1 VIRSALILLATAVV
15 LNAASVEEESIVHA
29 NTRFRVVRIAADQVG
44 VLWKPAK
51 GEPVASFENARR
63 HLVQQGKTPVFLT
76 NAGIY
81 QMGAIPCGLHVE
93 NGIERHPLNPAD
105 APGNFFL
112 KPNGVF
118 FIENGKAAIL
128 RTEDYILK
136 KSKPSLAVQS
146 GPMLLIRGTRHPKF
160 QEGSAN
166 KLLRNGV
173 GVDDQGRVVFAITD
187 KGQLVNFWDFAG
199 LFLHL
204 GCKDALF
211 LDGVISQM
219 VVNPGE
225 NIRSNQFAAM
235 FFITK

>member
-1 VIRSALILLATAVV
+1 MIRSALILLASAGV

-29 NTRFRVVRIAADQVG
+29 NTRFRVVRVAADQVG

-51 GEPVASFENARR
+51 GEPFGSFENARR

-93 NGIERHPLNPAD
+93 NGIERHPLNLAD

-128 RTEDYILK
+128 RTEDYALK
-136 KSKPSLAVQS
+136 KPKPTLAVQS
-146 GPMLLIRGTRHPKF
+146 GPMLLIRGTRHSKF

-187 KGQLVNFWDFAG
+187 KGQMVNFWDFSG

-211 LDGVISQM
+211 LDGDISQM